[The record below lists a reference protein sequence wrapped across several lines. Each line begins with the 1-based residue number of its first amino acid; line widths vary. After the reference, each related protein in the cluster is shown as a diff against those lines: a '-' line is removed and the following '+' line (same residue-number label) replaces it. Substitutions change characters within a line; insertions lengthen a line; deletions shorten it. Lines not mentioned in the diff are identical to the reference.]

1 MKVTRIV
8 NIAIVDDHSLIR
20 RGMRQLFDDEV
31 DMSVCGEA
39 KNTTECLAMI
49 KNDSPDVLVLDI
61 SLPDGSGLDLIRR
74 IKAIKSDIA
83 ILVSSMHDE
92 TLFAERALQAG
103 AMGYISK
110 QEAAEH
116 IIEAVRRIVQ
126 GKIYV
131 SERMTERMLQKNLA
145 NKNKPTSIEALSD
158 RELEVFE
165 QIGAGH
171 STAQIAINLKLSV
184 KTIETHR
191 AHIKQKLGLESAT
204 ELARHA
210 VQWSLQRT

>member
-1 MKVTRIV
+1 
-8 NIAIVDDHSLIR
+8 
-20 RGMRQLFDDEV
+20 
-31 DMSVCGEA
+31 MSVCGEA
-39 KNTTECLAMI
+39 KNTAECLVMI
-49 KNDSPDVLVLDI
+49 KNTSPDVLVLDI

-74 IKAIKSDIA
+74 IKAINSDIA

-131 SERMTERMLQKNLA
+131 SERMTERMLQKNLT

-171 STAQIAINLKLSV
+171 STAQIAINLKLSI

-191 AHIKQKLGLESAT
+191 AHIKQKLGLESST

>member
-1 MKVTRIV
+1 MTRIIR
-8 NIAIVDDHSLIR
+8 IAIIDDHALIR
-20 RGMRQLFDDEV
+20 RGLRQLFDDDGGMV
-31 DMSVCGEA
+31 VCCEA
-39 KNTTECLAMI
+39 KNIQESLSVLKECA
-49 KNDSPDVLVLDI
+49 PDVVVLDI

-74 IKAIKSDIA
+74 IKALKPDAA

-116 IIEAVRRIVQ
+116 IIEAVHRVVK

-158 RELEVFE
+158 RELQVFE

-171 STAQIAINLKLSV
+171 STAQIAANLNLSV

-191 AHIKQKLGLESAT
+191 AHIKQKLGLASAT

-210 VQWSLQRT
+210 VQWSLQRA

>member
-1 MKVTRIV
+1 MGRMIK
-8 NIAIVDDHSLIR
+8 IAIVDDHSLIR
-20 RGMRQLFDDEV
+20 RGLCQLFDDAEN
-31 DMSVCGEA
+31 MAVCCEA
-39 KNTTECLAMI
+39 KNVAECLSMI
-49 KNDSPDVLVLDI
+49 KSKAPDVLVLDI

-74 IKAIKSDIA
+74 IKVIKPDVA

-92 TLFAERALQAG
+92 TLFAERALHAG

-116 IIEAVRRIVQ
+116 IIDAVRRIAQ

-131 SERMTERMLQKNLA
+131 SERMTERMLQKSLA
-145 NKNKPTSIEALSD
+145 NKNKPTSVEALSD
-158 RELEVFE
+158 RELEVFA

-171 STAQIAINLKLSV
+171 STAQIATNLNLSV

-191 AHIKQKLGLESAT
+191 AHIKQKLGLESTT

-210 VQWSLQRT
+210 VQWSLERV

>member
-1 MKVTRIV
+1 MTGIV
-8 NIAIVDDHSLIR
+8 KIAIVDDHSLIR
-20 RGMRQLFDDEV
+20 RGLHQLFDDEV

-39 KNTTECLAMI
+39 KNAAECLVMI
-49 KNDSPDVLVLDI
+49 KNTSPDVLVLDI

-74 IKAIKSDIA
+74 IKAIKTDIA

-131 SERMTERMLQKNLA
+131 SERMTERMLQKNLT

-171 STAQIAINLKLSV
+171 STAQIAVNLKLSV

-191 AHIKQKLGLESAT
+191 AHIKQKLGLESST

>member
-1 MKVTRIV
+1 MSRMIK
-8 NIAIVDDHSLIR
+8 IAIVDDHSLIR
-20 RGMRQLFDDEV
+20 RGLRQLFEDAEN
-31 DMSVCGEA
+31 MAVCCEA
-39 KNTTECLAMI
+39 KNTAECLSMI
-49 KNDSPDVLVLDI
+49 KSNAPDVLVLDI

-116 IIEAVRRIVQ
+116 IIEAVHRIVQ

-145 NKNKPTSIEALSD
+145 NNNKPTSIEALSD

-165 QIGAGH
+165 QIGSGH
-171 STAQIAINLKLSV
+171 STAQIAVNLKLSI

-191 AHIKQKLGLESAT
+191 AHIKQKLGLESAA

-210 VQWSLQRT
+210 VQWSLERS